1 MWILFVFWRKFIL
14 FYLFGFS
21 NVMIINLF
29 LRLERIDIVK
39 ISLDIYSLR
48 VEDELLCFKFEI
60 MKLRYMYLIYLQID
74 IVVVGVI
81 VGISGQFVKD
91 EDLVLDNVVNVI
103 FLVVFLIFYDLD
115 DIQVIK
121 GIDSVY
127 NIMMD
132 RFYFCIYV
140 LFLLKIFFILIFI
153 LILFL

>member
-81 VGISGQFVKD
+81 VGISGQFAKD

-103 FLVVFLIFYDLD
+103 FLVVFLIFYDFD

-121 GIDSVY
+121 GIDSV
-127 NIMMD
+127 
-132 RFYFCIYV
+132 
-140 LFLLKIFFILIFI
+140 
-153 LILFL
+153 

>member
-121 GIDSVY
+121 GIDSV
-127 NIMMD
+127 
-132 RFYFCIYV
+132 
-140 LFLLKIFFILIFI
+140 
-153 LILFL
+153 

>member
-14 FYLFGFS
+14 FCLFGFS

-81 VGISGQFVKD
+81 VGISGQFAKD
-91 EDLVLDNVVNVI
+91 EDFVLDNVVNVM

-121 GIDSVY
+121 GIDSV
-127 NIMMD
+127 
-132 RFYFCIYV
+132 
-140 LFLLKIFFILIFI
+140 
-153 LILFL
+153 